1 MIRLMLI
8 WLTGIPPVPESM
20 TFCGMRTRLTPE
32 ARHAIQ
38 QYIIKLHEH
47 PPTLEAI
54 VARAETLLPYIE
66 EALSYI
72 GVPEDLKYLA
82 IQESRLNPHAV
93 SRSQAVGYW
102 QFKDFTARE
111 VGLVI
116 NDTIDERKH
125 LFRSSAGAALYLAKQ
140 YQRHRNWLYA
150 IISYYEGGTGA
161 LPYIDPAYVGKEE
174 VCIHAHTHWYA
185 MRAIAHKLV
194 FEPLIRRRVYA
205 LRPVAYEGPS
215 VPAWKLAQEY
225 GLSPDQF
232 LEMNPWLRRPV
243 LPGSRPSTYYILEK
257 EPLNE
262 RPQEPLKALFT
273 PVAPFTPMYAS
284 VPADYQYSP
293 STGMEKS
300 DSQPVGSESPFLSA
314 IPSNRSFAQ
323 GTTATAPSA
332 ARLPLLKEPLLHQ
345 EWAYPPPPIDR
356 RLKRWNPFYK
366 GNAPVL
372 IVPPRR
378 AHIHIVQDNETLRD
392 IAAHYR
398 RPIEKLLAYNR
409 LNEPDSTLPQGLRV
423 YLRDSRPYDE
433 RPIIYYWR

>member
-1 MIRLMLI
+1 MIGLVLL
-8 WLTGIPPVPESM
+8 WLTGMPPVPESM
-20 TFCGMRTRLTPE
+20 TFCGMQTRLTPE

-47 PPTLEAI
+47 QPTLEAI

-66 EALSYI
+66 EALAYI

-116 NDTIDERKH
+116 NDTIDERRH

-161 LPYIDPAYVGKEE
+161 IPYIDPAYVGKEE
-174 VCIHAHTHWYA
+174 ICIYAHTHWYA

-205 LRPVAYEGPS
+205 LRPVAYEGPPI
-215 VPAWKLAQEY
+215 PAWKLAQMH
-225 GLSPDQF
+225 GISPDQF
-232 LEMNPWLRRPV
+232 LEMNPWLRRPT

-257 EPLNE
+257 EPLTE
-262 RPQEPLKALFT
+262 RPQEPLRALFM
-273 PVAPFTPMYAS
+273 PVAPFTPAYAS
-284 VPADYQYSP
+284 VPADYQYNVGAGEPEAPLQPASEQLP
-293 STGMEKS
+293 LAPVHSSARSTAA
-300 DSQPVGSESPFLSA
+300 PAPFL
-314 IPSNRSFAQ
+314 
-323 GTTATAPSA
+323 
-332 ARLPLLKEPLLHQ
+332 ARLPLQKEPLLHQ
-345 EWAYPPPPIDR
+345 EWAYPAPTMDR
-356 RLKRWNPFYK
+356 RLKRWNPFYA
-366 GNAPVL
+366 GGAPLL

-378 AHIHIVQDNETLRD
+378 AHIHIVQRGETLRE
-392 IAAHYR
+392 IAEHYR
-398 RPIEKLLAYNR
+398 RPLEKLLAYNR
-409 LNEPDSTLPQGLRV
+409 LSNPDSTLPQGLRV
-423 YLRDSRPYDE
+423 HLREERPYDE
-433 RPIIYYWR
+433 RAVIYYWR